1 MVAQHDRKMYEE
13 TRRRRQ
19 RPTQATGDGADSA
32 AASYGPGFAWDDR
45 RAAPLEDAAS
55 QIFSLCLRWR
65 AAGETLNSFKLNKLE
80 FILSRQVGAGMS
92 VCRACVAQA

>member
-1 MVAQHDRKMYEE
+1 MDAGEPLRATPCLEQEQEKEKEKE

-55 QIFSLCLRWR
+55 QIFSLCLRLLR
-65 AAGETLNSFKLNKLE
+65 MKD
-80 FILSRQVGAGMS
+80 
-92 VCRACVAQA
+92 